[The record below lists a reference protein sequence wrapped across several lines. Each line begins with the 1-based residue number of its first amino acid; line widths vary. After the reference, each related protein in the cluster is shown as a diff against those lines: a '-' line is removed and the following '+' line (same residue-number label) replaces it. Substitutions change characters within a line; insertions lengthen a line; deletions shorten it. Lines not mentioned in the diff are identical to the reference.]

1 MYIEETLIKA
11 NECLFDKKLKNC
23 EKNVMKF
30 RKKSVTL
37 PKKEFE
43 NSTIYNEKYIK
54 TKTKSYNGKINTN
67 FHNNKI
73 PKEGFQL

>member
-1 MYIEETLIKA
+1 
-11 NECLFDKKLKNC
+11 
-23 EKNVMKF
+23 MKF
-30 RKKSVTL
+30 RKNSVTL

-67 FHNNKI
+67 FPNNKK
-73 PKEGFQL
+73 PKEGFQF